1 MDYIKYLKMNK
12 LIAFVYENCL
22 PTLNKT
28 YDVVNDNLTYYISN
42 LYPKKTL
49 NCEFYDS
56 NTQIVS
62 FIEYVDEFD
71 YIVHN

>member
-1 MDYIKYLKMNK
+1 MDYIKYLKMNR
-12 LIAFVYENCL
+12 LITFVYENCL

-42 LYPKKTL
+42 LYPKKRL
-49 NCEFYDS
+49 NCEFYDT
-56 NTQIVS
+56 NNQIVS
-62 FIEYVDEFD
+62 YIEYVDEFD